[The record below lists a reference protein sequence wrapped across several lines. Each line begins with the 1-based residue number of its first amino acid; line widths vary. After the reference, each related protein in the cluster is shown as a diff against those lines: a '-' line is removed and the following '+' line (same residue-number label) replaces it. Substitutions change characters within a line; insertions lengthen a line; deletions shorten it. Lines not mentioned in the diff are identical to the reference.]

1 MTTLPTFFNA
11 MPALD
16 VPFPESIVSTHA
28 VRSDAGLVVFFRFHQ
43 DFSLAPHS
51 HGHQWG
57 TVIAGEVTLTIDGT
71 SRCYKPG
78 ETYDIPA
85 GVVHGVKV
93 AAGTIAVDVF
103 AEADRYP
110 LKAR

>member
-1 MTTLPTFFNA
+1 MTTLPAFFNS

-16 VPFPESIVSTHA
+16 VPFRESIVSTHA
-28 VRSDAGLVVFFRFHQ
+28 VRSDAGLAVFFRFHQ
-43 DFSLAPHS
+43 DFSLPPHS

-57 TVIAGEVTLTIDGT
+57 TVIAGEVSLTIDGKT
-71 SRCYKPG
+71 RRYRPG

-85 GVVHGVKV
+85 GVVHGVAV
-93 AAGTIAVDVF
+93 TAGTIALDVF
-103 AEADRYP
+103 AEANRYP